1 MKEAELT
8 YYFPYKI
15 EKQFHFR
22 DKLKNRDSF
31 FDEMEGQNEYYY
43 KDEGNYGYMRN
54 RDHLSL
60 LECSIND
67 YIVYDLFINWERW
80 FKNGRNI
87 FSFSKEL
94 LEMLENTDVD
104 DVTYD
109 SFKLPFDNFY
119 LSLRPLELKISKDS
133 DKIIEG
139 VYIEIDRMSMEKTV
153 DNDGIVYWND
163 YAVGFHFVGDFEDF
177 IVKYH
182 DKVWNDY
189 GSGGR
194 SFWNFAFYYSK
205 KENIVTVSDAINDW
219 QSVEEYSLFP
229 ENKDEI
235 TDEHLDILN
244 YYRDL
249 VNSTYKII
257 VNCMLYLSM
266 NRTDKDIETQH
277 AKDLPFNFNKKLQF
291 AKTEKEKS
299 KIEKK
304 IAETGFSKIN
314 FVGNTYKKSAN
325 RNNETSNINVSPHWR
340 RGHWRNQRY
349 GENLVEKKLI
359 WIKPVI
365 VNRDIG
371 TPQKGHI
378 YET

>member
-1 MKEAELT
+1 
-8 YYFPYKI
+8 
-15 EKQFHFR
+15 
-22 DKLKNRDSF
+22 
-31 FDEMEGQNEYYY
+31 
-43 KDEGNYGYMRN
+43 
-54 RDHLSL
+54 
-60 LECSIND
+60 
-67 YIVYDLFINWERW
+67 
-80 FKNGRNI
+80 
-87 FSFSKEL
+87 
-94 LEMLENTDVD
+94 
-104 DVTYD
+104 
-109 SFKLPFDNFY
+109 
-119 LSLRPLELKISKDS
+119 
-133 DKIIEG
+133 
-139 VYIEIDRMSMEKTV
+139 
-153 DNDGIVYWND
+153 
-163 YAVGFHFVGDFEDF
+163 
-177 IVKYH
+177 
-182 DKVWNDY
+182 
-189 GSGGR
+189 
-194 SFWNFAFYYSK
+194 
-205 KENIVTVSDAINDW
+205 
-219 QSVEEYSLFP
+219 
-229 ENKDEI
+229 
-235 TDEHLDILN
+235 
-244 YYRDL
+244 
-249 VNSTYKII
+249 
-257 VNCMLYLSM
+257 M